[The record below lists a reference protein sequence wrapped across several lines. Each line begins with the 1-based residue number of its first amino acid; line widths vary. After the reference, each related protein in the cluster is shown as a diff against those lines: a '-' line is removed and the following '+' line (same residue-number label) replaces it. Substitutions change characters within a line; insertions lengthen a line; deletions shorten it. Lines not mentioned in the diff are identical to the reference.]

1 MTEEKQTDE
10 PKEAKIGKLSR
21 RGALV
26 GLAGL
31 GVAGAATGT
40 ASANSDHNHLGQYWS
55 GDQGS
60 PLKLDVGSGT
70 DTALSAFS
78 PSETGTVLRGISKA
92 GSGSTVGVEGKTKS
106 PDGIGL
112 LGFASST
119 SGNAKGLEGRTRA
132 ENGSGVIGNALN
144 GSGFG
149 KGVRGTAKSSNGRGV
164 EGVNTASSSPAYGIV
179 GRSEADGGYG
189 LYTPDDAKVDG
200 TLEVLGDIEVSG
212 VKNFVQTVSSDAGP
226 KQVKYTSVEAG
237 EPQTE
242 HSDVVEMED
251 GVAVVELPDHFGM
264 VTSGD
269 ERLAVQVTPYCDE
282 PVQPQVTDRSTD
294 RIVVKDFSD
303 GPDEYSFAYTV
314 KGVRQGFEDQQV
326 VSDSS

>member
-1 MTEEKQTDE
+1 MNNDNTDLDDARSDSE
-10 PKEAKIGKLSR
+10 MSKLSR
-21 RGALV
+21 RTAMGILT
-26 GLAGL
+26 GL
-31 GVAGAATGT
+31 GVLTATDTAA
-40 ASANSDHNHLGQYWS
+40 ASTNNNHDHLGQRWEGSS
-55 GDQGS
+55 GPWAFRVDNSTSNPAIYGS
-60 PLKLDVGSGT
+60 SDASG
-70 DTALSAFS
+70 
-78 PSETGTVLRGISKA
+78 GIGIYGRNFA
-92 GSGSTVGVEGKTKS
+92 GSGNARGLVGRTDSTAGIALDGV
-106 PDGIGL
+106 
-112 LGFASST
+112 AAAT
-119 SGNAKGLEGRTRA
+119 SGENTGLRGASQSDEGTGVLGESRA
-132 ENGSGVIGNALN
+132 NSGTTY
-144 GSGFG
+144 
-149 KGVRGTAKSSNGRGV
+149 GVRGTVDSS
-164 EGVNTASSSPAYGIV
+164 
-179 GRSEADGGYG
+179 DGYG
-189 LYTPDDAKVDG
+189 LYTPDDAKIDG
-200 TLEVLGDIEVSG
+200 TVEVLGDIEVSG

-269 ERLAVQVTPYCDE
+269 ERLAVQVTPYCDD